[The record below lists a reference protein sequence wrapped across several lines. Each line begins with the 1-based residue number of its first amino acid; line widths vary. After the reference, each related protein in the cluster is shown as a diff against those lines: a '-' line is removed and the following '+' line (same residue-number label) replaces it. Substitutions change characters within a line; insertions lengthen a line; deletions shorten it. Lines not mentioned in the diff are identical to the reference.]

1 VESQSLQSIFA
12 DDGPL
17 AKHIEGFK
25 VRAPQLTLS
34 ESIETAIKEQQA
46 LIAEAGTG
54 TGKTFAYLVPALLS
68 GKKVIISTGTK
79 TLQDQLFKRDLPII
93 RDALGLPIKVS
104 LLKGRSNYLCLHR
117 LSGEGIEHYQLD
129 KATLNDLQE
138 VRRKAGRTQHGDIAE
153 LTSIPEDA
161 KVWPIVTSTNDNCLG
176 ADCPAYND
184 CYLVKARRQAMDADV
199 VVVNHHLFF
208 ADMSLKE
215 DKFGELL
222 PKAEVII
229 LDEAHQLGDV
239 ASKFLGQTL
248 TSRRITELLNDTEVE
263 AITSADGDKQLL
275 QAIDRLRTALAE
287 LRLQMGEMS
296 QRAPWD
302 RLKGKSAWLEAKE
315 HFESEWLFLVG
326 ILEKLASRAKG
337 LENCWERATE
347 LLQTFKQ
354 LTANTPEQQ
363 IHWYETFSKSF
374 SLNFTPLSVAEP
386 FNDYRAEQEAAWI
399 FTSATLAVGD
409 DFSHFSDNLGID
421 DAKTVKLDSPFDF
434 ARQGIFY
441 VPRDLPDP
449 NNPAYND
456 AVLAAALPVLRLTGG
471 RAFFLF
477 TSFKALHHAAEVLA
491 SERSFELFIQG
502 DQPKSQLLAAFR
514 QSKRGVLLGTS
525 SFWEG
530 VDVRGEA
537 LSCVIIDK
545 LPFATP
551 DDPILKAR
559 ASALRQQGKI
569 PFLHYHLPNSIIAL
583 KQGAGRLIRD
593 VEDRGILMICDP
605 RLVAKDYGRSFI
617 QSLPPMTRTRDFAK
631 VRQFF
636 ERQHEIISD

>member
-1 VESQSLQSIFA
+1 MFA

>member
-1 VESQSLQSIFA
+1 MESQSLQSIFA